1 MRTVIIT
8 VLLVV
13 GLTQFQVIDNQ
24 TANTAG

>member
-13 GLTQFQVIDNQ
+13 GLAQFQVIDNQ